1 MPSRRW
7 AAVARGLSD
16 EGLAPG
22 PCPLMRSGEFTSFSV
37 GSGARRPVA
46 AEASEGLL
54 FPAMRMLSV
63 LLVLSA
69 AAASAQTSRW
79 ASADDKT
86 AVWMISQERRWAES
100 ACDGND
106 VVRTLLAE
114 DFQGTS
120 PSGTRYSKP
129 TTPEKPSARDCKLG
143 EVKIRFFGD
152 NLAIAYGSE
161 SRVKT
166 SKDGKDYV
174 ETLIWT
180 DTWLKRN
187 GRWQIIAAED
197 LIPAK

>member
-1 MPSRRW
+1 MELTFSGGEK
-7 AAVARGLSD
+7 AKRG
-16 EGLAPG
+16 
-22 PCPLMRSGEFTSFSV
+22 SF
-37 GSGARRPVA
+37 VA
-46 AEASEGLL
+46 AEASERLAANLVL
-54 FPAMRMLSV
+54 FPAMRILSV
-63 LLVLSA
+63 LLLLSA

-86 AVWMISQERRWAES
+86 AVWMISQERRWAEA

-106 VVRTLLAE
+106 VVHTLLAD

-120 PSGTRYSKP
+120 PSGKRYSKP
-129 TTPEKPSARDCKLG
+129 TTAEKPSARDCKLG

-161 SRVKT
+161 SQVKT

-197 LIPAK
+197 LIPAE

>member
-1 MPSRRW
+1 MR
-7 AAVARGLSD
+7 V
-16 EGLAPG
+16 
-22 PCPLMRSGEFTSFSV
+22 PLT
-37 GSGARRPVA
+37 
-46 AEASEGLL
+46 L
-54 FPAMRMLSV
+54 V
-63 LLVLSA
+63 LLSA
-69 AAASAQTSRW
+69 TASAQSSRW

-106 VVRTLLAE
+106 VALALLAD

-120 PSGTRYSKP
+120 PSGKRYSRPTTAEKP
-129 TTPEKPSARDCKLG
+129 TARDCKLG

-152 NLAIAYGSE
+152 NLAIAYGTE

-166 SKDGKDYV
+166 KDGKDDV
-174 ETLIWT
+174 ETLVWT

-197 LIPAK
+197 LVPTK

>member
-1 MPSRRW
+1 
-7 AAVARGLSD
+7 
-16 EGLAPG
+16 
-22 PCPLMRSGEFTSFSV
+22 MRI
-37 GSGARRPVA
+37 P
-46 AEASEGLL
+46 
-54 FPAMRMLSV
+54 SV
-63 LLVLSA
+63 LLLLSA
-69 AAASAQTSRW
+69 TAASAQTSRW
-79 ASADDKT
+79 ASAEDKT
-86 AVWMISQERRWAES
+86 AEWMISQERRWAES

-106 VVRTLLAE
+106 VAFTLLAD

-120 PSGTRYSKP
+120 PSGKRYSKP
-129 TTPEKPSARDCKLG
+129 TTAEKPSARDCKLG

-166 SKDGKDYV
+166 SKDSKDSV

-180 DTWLKRN
+180 DTWLQRN

>member
-1 MPSRRW
+1 
-7 AAVARGLSD
+7 
-16 EGLAPG
+16 
-22 PCPLMRSGEFTSFSV
+22 MRT
-37 GSGARRPVA
+37 
-46 AEASEGLL
+46 
-54 FPAMRMLSV
+54 LSV
-63 LLVLSA
+63 LVLLA
-69 AAASAQTSRW
+69 AATASAQTSRW

-106 VVRTLLAE
+106 VVRTLLAD

-120 PSGTRYSKP
+120 PAGKRYPKP
-129 TTPEKPSARDCKLG
+129 TTAEKPSSRDCKLG
-143 EVKIRFFGD
+143 EVTIRFFGD

-166 SKDGKDYV
+166 SKNGKDET

-197 LIPAK
+197 LIPAN

>member
-1 MPSRRW
+1 MRR
-7 AAVARGLSD
+7 LSA
-16 EGLAPG
+16 L
-22 PCPLMRSGEFTSFSV
+22 L
-37 GSGARRPVA
+37 
-46 AEASEGLL
+46 LL
-54 FPAMRMLSV
+54 FA
-63 LLVLSA
+63 SA
-69 AAASAQTSRW
+69 TLAQTSRW

-86 AVWMISQERRWAES
+86 AEWMISQERRWAES

-106 VVRTLLAE
+106 VVQTLLAD

-120 PSGTRYSKP
+120 PSGKRYSKP
-129 TTPEKPSARDCKLG
+129 TTKEKPSARDCKLG

-166 SKDGKDYV
+166 SADGKDAP

-180 DTWLKRN
+180 DTWLRRN

-197 LIPAK
+197 LVAAK